1 MDDYK
6 NPNLHI
12 DAENE
17 EYGLRQFVVFNPNQI
32 KSATDNNGMFS
43 TENDDI
49 QMFIEKRR
57 ISINDSL
64 SSEEKS
70 NIRTLLK
77 TINRTGTTLLDNGE
91 GTMYLLDHADREDI
105 ENRNPKEEDGFN
117 CRLKF
122 STDGYTNKEIE
133 TIKNEIEDGNIRDQ
147 KSFDKWAKSNLDQ
160 QGSDNS
166 DSFDA
171 KDRAAN
177 ADNDRLDLQTSE
189 GKSRRGQSN
198 QNSQDD
204 FRTSFIRV
212 YNNDGTNG
220 PRYIPINTNEILEL
234 YATPQG
240 EIKSLISL
248 FQSSVLPVVTP
259 VPALSSKL
267 CPSPVLVEVFLS
279 FLILPLSRKASSVVF
294 PLRILTSTL
303 P

>member
-1 MDDYK
+1 VEEESRGLTSERNRQALSERVSQEELRGSNENLIQAETIIQRGERGTDRKDSQSNRERVEEQEQQLESWAKANNLWYNDYPEAK
-6 NPNLHI
+6 DGSL
-12 DAENE
+12 EN
-17 EYGLRQFVVFNPNQI
+17 V
-32 KSATDNNGMFS
+32 
-43 TENDDI
+43 
-49 QMFIEKRR
+49 IE
-57 ISINDSL
+57 
-64 SSEEKS
+64 
-70 NIRTLLK
+70 
-77 TINRTGTTLLDNGE
+77 
-91 GTMYLLDHADREDI
+91 
-105 ENRNPKEEDGFN
+105 
-117 CRLKF
+117 
-122 STDGYTNKEIE
+122 TDGYTNEEIE